1 MNTEQARDLLA
12 EWARQ
17 GQEAAPPAWEELPG
31 IPLYMDQVILY
42 LGESLELFQREGSSL
57 LTSSMINNYVKTG
70 LIPHPEKKKYTKEH
84 LAGLMAVCMLKQVLP
99 IQDIKTLFSG
109 GMDPHTYA
117 LFRQAHTEGFGG
129 NLPQPGGNL
138 RQRGGLEA
146 GGPPFGG
153 GSQCQAGRGPAHPL
167 PAGGRRAEK
176 VQRERGRKGGHP
188 MKTGVSTACLYP
200 LEPERSLDLLLQLG
214 YRRFEVFPNCMEEL
228 SPAYLRDLKSRAD
241 AYGAEFV
248 SLHPFTSAMESS
260 LLFGDYPRRTREAFD
275 FYRRYMAA
283 AAYLGAKYVVIH
295 GQPQGHGKLP
305 DEGYWQRFGEL
316 YRIGYEEG
324 AFPAQENVRQ
334 HRGAAP
340 AFIAGMRQYLGE
352 DCAFV
357 LDVKQC
363 RMAGVEIG
371 DMARA
376 MGPRLLHVHLS
387 DGAPGRP
394 CLLPGAGE
402 MELTPFRRLLEGLG
416 FGGVVVTEVYRD
428 SFSQV
433 KELGNSLSYTKK
445 AFETPIS

>member
-70 LIPHPEKKKYTKEH
+70 LIPHPDKKKYTKEH

-117 LFRQAHTEGFGG
+117 LFRQAHTEALAETCRSLEETCASGADLKQAALLLAAEA
-129 NLPQPGGNL
+129 NAK
-138 RQRGGLEA
+138 RAAAQRILSLLGEDVSKK
-146 GGPPFGG
+146 PK
-153 GSQCQAGRGPAHPL
+153 
-167 PAGGRRAEK
+167 EK
-176 VQRERGRKGGHP
+176 GEG
-188 MKTGVSTACLYP
+188 KTGVSTACLYP

-228 SPAYLRDLKSRAD
+228 SPAYLRDLKGRAD

-371 DMARA
+371 DMAQA

-433 KELGNSLSYTKK
+433 KELANSLSYTKK